1 MVCSCFHSGYTCAAG
16 VEMHRSA
23 SLLALK
29 GYEVLFKYDVEH
41 EHALRLSARYHQGI
55 NPMAGL
61 SSNPMR
67 WTCELHLTVDC

>member
-1 MVCSCFHSGYTCAAG
+1 MVCSCFHLGYTCAAG

-41 EHALRLSARYHQGI
+41 EHALRLSA
-55 NPMAGL
+55 
-61 SSNPMR
+61 
-67 WTCELHLTVDC
+67 